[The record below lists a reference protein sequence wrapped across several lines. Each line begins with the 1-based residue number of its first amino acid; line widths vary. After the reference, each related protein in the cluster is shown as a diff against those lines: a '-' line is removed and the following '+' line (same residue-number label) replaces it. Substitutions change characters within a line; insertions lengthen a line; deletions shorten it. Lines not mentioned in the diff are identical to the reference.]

1 MPDITTAIDGLTYR
15 LRRYRLHRWLGGR
28 LEMPIEIKGLKAK
41 AMVARGHIDRI
52 NKAYDKFNE
61 AAPAH
66 AADVEGLAEQISQHH
81 DDLSFAANVLGNS
94 TEPSEPLAGGRAPQ
108 GHVSRRVR

>member
-1 MPDITTAIDGLTYR
+1 MPDITDAIDGLTCR
-15 LRRYRLHRWLGGR
+15 LRRYRLHRGLD
-28 LEMPIEIKGLKAK
+28 MPIEIKGLKAK

-52 NKAYDKFNE
+52 NRAYDKFNE

-81 DDLSFAANVLGNS
+81 EDLSFAANVLGNS
-94 TEPSEPLAGGRAPQ
+94 TEQSDGLPEVEQPPATFPGQ
-108 GHVSRRVR
+108 